1 VRFPSVSRGL
11 VIVATGAL
19 FLGCRG
25 RGKADNTLVSDPAA
39 ANKVVWKRL
48 TCEDVDM
55 SLPAEMKTWDL
66 TRGNADVIAADIQH
80 SFPDNPELAHGV
92 QKHGTMGGQ
101 KLLAVNPKLN
111 KVSLTVSAMP
121 GGETLE
127 SLSLQ
132 TVEAMRHIVKSGSLQ
147 YGKVKVPAGN
157 ALVIDAD
164 TLGTPL
170 THTKIY
176 VLLHGG
182 MEYIFNFDCEPL
194 EAPYWGKVADAA
206 MKKVRFNQ

>member
-1 VRFPSVSRGL
+1 ML
-11 VIVATGAL
+11 VT
-19 FLGCRG
+19 
-25 RGKADNTLVSDPAA
+25 DPAA
-39 ANKVVWKRL
+39 AKTVVWKRL
-48 TCEDVDM
+48 TCGDVDL

-92 QKHGTMGGQ
+92 QKQGTMGRQ
-101 KLLAVNPKLN
+101 KLLAVNPKMD

-121 GGETLE
+121 EGETLD

-132 TVEAMRHIVKSGSLQ
+132 TVEAMRHVVKSGSLQ
-147 YGKVKVPAGN
+147 YRKVKVPAGA

-176 VLLHGG
+176 VLLHSGN
-182 MEYIFNFDCEPL
+182 EYIFNFDCEPL
-194 EAPYWGKVADAA
+194 EAPYWGKVAEVA
-206 MKKVRFNQ
+206 MTKVRFNQ